1 MGMGMG
7 IAIVV
12 IAVCTGLMI
21 WRMRCKKAI
30 IGSAPPENRSPV
42 ALAHKAFL
50 NGNTCL
56 VKGEFAAAIASFQQA
71 LALNPN
77 HPHAANRL
85 AEAEK
90 RQAERANKATRSAS

>member
-1 MGMGMG
+1 MGIGMS

-21 WRMRCKKAI
+21 WRMRCKKVMI
-30 IGSAPPENRSPV
+30 ESTPPKDSSPV

-56 VKGEFAAAIASFQQA
+56 VKGELAEAIASFQQA
-71 LALNPN
+71 LALNPH

-90 RQAERANKATRSAS
+90 RQAERAKKATRSAS